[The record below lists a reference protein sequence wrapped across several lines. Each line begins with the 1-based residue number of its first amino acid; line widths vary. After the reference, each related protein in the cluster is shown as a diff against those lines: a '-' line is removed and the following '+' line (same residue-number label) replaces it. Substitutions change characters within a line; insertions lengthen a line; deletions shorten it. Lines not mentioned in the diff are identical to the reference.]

1 MVYERN
7 VKEYCCEDIS
17 KIENYDKAVADTTQT
32 WECHHRMELIET
44 GAIVDSS
51 RQDLIDWGIYYNR
64 SADELIF
71 LTHSEHQ
78 RLHTKGLK
86 GKGPFKGR
94 SHSEETKRK
103 ITEKLKSKPT
113 KSMKSAVAYR
123 EYKANGG
130 EMKWN
135 EFQKQRKVS

>member
-1 MVYERN
+1 MIYKN
-7 VKEYCCEDIS
+7 TVKRYCCEDIS

-32 WECHHRMELIET
+32 WDCHHRMELTKT
-44 GAIVDSS
+44 GAVVDSS

-78 RLHTKGLK
+78 RLHTKGK
-86 GKGPFKGR
+86 GSFKGR

-123 EYKANGG
+123 RYKAAGG
-130 EMKWN
+130 TMKWN